1 MRMAVSHKYKEL
13 GEILLKVRMRY
24 TLDSFFCF
32 YSRRVYVYTT
42 DLEGWVYVYT
52 QQ

>member
-24 TLDSFFCF
+24 TLDSFFAFILDVFTC
-32 YSRRVYVYTT
+32 TKQT
-42 DLEGWVYVYT
+42 
-52 QQ
+52 